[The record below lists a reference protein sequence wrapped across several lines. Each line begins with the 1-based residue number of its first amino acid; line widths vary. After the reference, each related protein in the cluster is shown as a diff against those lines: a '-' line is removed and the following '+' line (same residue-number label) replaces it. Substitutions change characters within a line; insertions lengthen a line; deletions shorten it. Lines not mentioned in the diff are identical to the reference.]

1 MKLAL
6 QQDGEAPFAWS
17 THSARRMSALN
28 HSHRFEGDP
37 PTSAVTSIPDIRAW
51 SELELLVFHSN
62 FDLDLKSA
70 CHFKLPSLGCRN
82 CRGKRYAME
91 SVYRV
96 TQRASRE
103 RRRMYGLGAHR
114 AQRSGARDF
123 LADGGDLASGRR
135 SIGARSA
142 RLLHPRTLE
151 VRPPRGDRMSVCPS
165 DRSSAD

>member
-1 MKLAL
+1 VSSSSW
-6 QQDGEAPFAWS
+6 FS
-17 THSARRMSALN
+17 TAI
-28 HSHRFEGDP
+28 
-37 PTSAVTSIPDIRAW
+37 SIW
-51 SELELLVFHSN
+51 
-62 FDLDLKSA
+62 DLKSA

-103 RRRMYGLGAHR
+103 RRRMYGLGAYR

-123 LADGGDLASGRR
+123 LADGGDLASGRG

-165 DRSSAD
+165 DGSFFCRLTMSRARQLSPIRKPERLRQIDVKGHG